1 MRSFKPAAAALV
13 VGAVLTIGTGV
24 AAPLEGRPQQSL
36 DGEQSYVLTFDDGAD
51 VDAVLVELEQ
61 SLDVTITHRFG
72 TVVPGAVVTTAE
84 VPEAMVMLPGVA
96 TVDRN
101 AVVAVDPIEPTE
113 PIESGEPG
121 EPTEPGGS
129 ADPAEPAAPEGPT
142 DDPDEESPEPE
153 DPDEAEPEDPAPWGL
168 DRVDQ
173 RELPLS
179 GDYTA
184 PATGAGVTVYVVDSG
199 VSPHDELAGRV
210 SGGIDLVGDGRG
222 TTDCDGH
229 GTHVAGTV
237 AGTTVG
243 MAPEATVVPVR
254 VLDCEGVGTLGQVIA
269 GFEWIVANH
278 PVGQPGVVNFSVGGD
293 GADVLSIVLR
303 QLLSRGLTVAS
314 SAGNESVSACG
325 AAGVDLAG
333 VIVVGATDDHDVR
346 SSFSNHGPCVDVFA
360 PGADVESAS
369 IASPSALV
377 TESGTSMAAPHVAGA
392 AAVLLSLD
400 PWRTGP
406 AVEEAILADAT
417 QDVVA
422 GAGDGS
428 PNRLLYS
435 DPARVAS
442 PPTGA
447 VAPPPPEVAQTVE
460 IRVTILDLPVRA
472 AQTAV
477 LAFTGGDPRAMTI
490 GGLLLL
496 ISGALALSWSRRRA
510 TVATTMPTIRVGA
523 HQPEPMLQ
531 LRSRRGR

>member
-1 MRSFKPAAAALV
+1 MRSFKPAAVALV

-101 AVVAVDPIEPTE
+101 AVVAVDPIESADPS
-113 PIESGEPG
+113 ESAEPG
-121 EPTEPGGS
+121 DPAAPD
-129 ADPAEPAAPEGPT
+129 DPAEPAAP
-142 DDPDEESPEPE
+142 DDPADEPDEESPVPE
-153 DPDEAEPEDPAPWGL
+153 DPDEVEPDEPAPWGL

-199 VSPHDELAGRV
+199 VSPHDELAGRL

-237 AGTTVG
+237 AGATVG

-278 PVGQPGVVNFSVGGD
+278 PVGQPGVVNFSAGGD
-293 GADVLSIVLR
+293 SADVLSIVLR
-303 QLLSRGLTVAS
+303 QMLSRGLTVAT
-314 SAGNESVSACG
+314 SAGNESTSACG

-360 PGADVESAS
+360 PGTDIESAS
-369 IASPSALV
+369 IASPSALT
-377 TESGTSMAAPHVAGA
+377 TESGTSMAAPHVSGA

-417 QDVVA
+417 ADIVTEV
-422 GAGDGS
+422 GTGS

-447 VAPPPPEVAQTVE
+447 AAPPPPEVAQAVE
-460 IRVTILDLPVRA
+460 IRVTILELPVRA

-523 HQPEPMLQ
+523 HRSEPMLQ

>member
-1 MRSFKPAAAALV
+1 MRSIKPAAAALIV
-13 VGAVLTIGTGV
+13 SAVLAVGTGV
-24 AAPLEGRPQQSL
+24 AAPQGSL

-101 AVVAVDPIEPTE
+101 AVVEIDPIE
-113 PIESGEPG
+113 SAGPG
-121 EPTEPGGS
+121 
-129 ADPAEPAAPEGPT
+129 DPAAPDDPAAPAAPDDPT
-142 DDPDEESPEPE
+142 DRPEDDAPDPDAS
-153 DPDEAEPEDPAPWGL
+153 DPDAADPDVADPGAAGEPAPWGL

-199 VSPHDELAGRV
+199 VSPHDELAGRL

-222 TTDCDGH
+222 TTDCSGH
-229 GTHVAGTV
+229 GTHVAGTI
-237 AGTTVG
+237 AGATVG
-243 MAPEATVVPVR
+243 MAPAATVVPVR
-254 VLDCEGVGTLGQVIA
+254 VLDCEGVGTLGQAVT
-269 GFEWIVANH
+269 GFEWILANH
-278 PVGQPGVVNFSVGGD
+278 PVGQPGVVNFSVGGEN
-293 GADVLSIVLR
+293 ADVLSVVLR
-303 QLLSRGLTVAS
+303 QMLSRGLTVVSA
-314 SAGNESVSACG
+314 AGNDSVSACG

-333 VIVVGATDDHDVR
+333 VIVVAATDDHDVR

-360 PGADVESAS
+360 PGTDIESAS
-369 IASPSALV
+369 IASPSALT
-377 TESGTSMAAPHVAGA
+377 TESGTSMAAPHVSGA

-460 IRVTILDLPVRA
+460 IRVTILELPVRA

-496 ISGALALSWSRRRA
+496 ISGAMALSWSRRR
-510 TVATTMPTIRVGA
+510 TSMATTMPTIRVGA
-523 HQPEPMLQ
+523 HHPEPVLQ